1 MTKPI
6 DLTTIAKTPFSREDI
21 LECIRLQDSGFK
33 ETQLRYVLGRMLE
46 SNTLIRVGRN
56 EYELNTQNRKAVYE
70 NSYSETAGRIAE
82 EIDKAYPLVD
92 FRVWELRWLNE
103 FFNHQIG
110 QNKIFV
116 EVENDACEYVYSAVS
131 ELIDSM
137 VLYKPSF
144 EDLFRYGDNDSIIIT
159 RLVKE
164 APTGVPYRYNVRLEQ
179 IIVDLFA
186 DKYLVEMLSKADYP
200 EAIRSMFNVYY
211 IDRSTLSRY
220 AKRRNRMSE
229 VEEYLIQEAQKS

>member
-1 MTKPI
+1 M
-6 DLTTIAKTPFSREDI
+6 
-21 LECIRLQDSGFK
+21 ECIRLQDSGFK

-46 SNTLIRVGRN
+46 SNILIRVGRN
-56 EYELNTQNRKAVYE
+56 EYELNTQNRKAVYDK
-70 NSYSETAGRIAE
+70 NHLLMLLGK

-131 ELIDSM
+131 ELTDSM

-186 DKYLVEMLSKADYP
+186 DKYLGEMLSKADYP
-200 EAIRSMFNVYY
+200 EAIRAMFNVYC

-229 VEEYLIQEAQKS
+229 VEEYLIQEEQKS